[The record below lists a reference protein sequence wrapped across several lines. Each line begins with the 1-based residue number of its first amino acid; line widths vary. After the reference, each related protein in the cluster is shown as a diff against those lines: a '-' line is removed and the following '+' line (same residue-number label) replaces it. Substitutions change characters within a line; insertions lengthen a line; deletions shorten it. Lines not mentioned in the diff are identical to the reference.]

1 MAASDYETRRD
12 LTELEM
18 SIRTATMNNSYSSAT
33 RRSGFF
39 RKLVVTLLFVV
50 GIAGFMALF
59 NIYQK
64 NLSSF
69 WMAVFAILSIGLA
82 SGAASRITFYQW
94 SGFIRFFVI
103 LLVLPLGLFVL
114 GVLTNWQVGIGPL
127 NPWVKGII
135 PQDELIQLGGAL
147 LVAIICLKAWWK
159 PPSKIEDV
167 AEAQRSS
174 RSWEQTP
181 VTIAMQSAQPR
192 RQIHTQ
198 ESLTYLPKRNSRLK
212 FLKANKARSRTN
224 PAVDK
229 LILTNTAQPVR
240 SKRKRLFSRKPNL
253 RLSLY
258 EEHRCPFCLEEVKRN
273 DPRGVKK
280 CEVCNTL
287 HHADCWVV
295 TGMCQVP
302 HLNS

>member
-1 MAASDYETRRD
+1 
-12 LTELEM
+12 M
-18 SIRTATMNNSYSSAT
+18 SIRTATMSNTYSSTA
-33 RRSGFF
+33 RRPGFF
-39 RKLVVTLLFVV
+39 RKLVFILLFVV

-59 NIYQK
+59 NLYQK

-69 WMAVFAILSIGLA
+69 WMLVFAILSIGLA

-94 SGFIRFFVI
+94 PGFIRFFVM

-114 GVLTNWQVGIGPL
+114 SVLTNWQMGIGPL
-127 NPWVKGII
+127 NPWAKGII
-135 PQDELIQLGGAL
+135 PQDELIQLGGAF
-147 LVAIICLKAWWK
+147 LVAIISLEAWWK

-167 AEAQRSS
+167 AEVQRSS
-174 RSWEQTP
+174 RSREQTP
-181 VTIAMQSAQPR
+181 VTAAMQSVQPR
-192 RQIHTQ
+192 RQVHTQ

-229 LILTNTAQPVR
+229 LILTHTAQPTR
-240 SKRKRLFSRKPNL
+240 SRRNRLFNRKPNL
-253 RLSLY
+253 QISLY
-258 EEHRCPFCLEEVKRN
+258 EEHRCPFCLDEVKRN

-287 HHADCWVV
+287 HHADCWAV

>member
-1 MAASDYETRRD
+1 
-12 LTELEM
+12 M
-18 SIRTATMNNSYSSAT
+18 SIRTATMSNTYSSAA
-33 RRSGFF
+33 RRPGFF
-39 RKLVVTLLFVV
+39 RKLVVTLLFVA

-59 NIYQK
+59 SVYQK

-69 WMAVFAILSIGLA
+69 LMTVFAILSIGLA

-103 LLVLPLGLFVL
+103 LLALPLGLFVL
-114 GVLTNWQVGIGPL
+114 GVLTNWKMGIGPL

-135 PQDELIQLGGAL
+135 SQDELIQLGGAL
-147 LVAIICLKAWWK
+147 LVAIISLEAWWK
-159 PPSKIEDV
+159 PTSKIEDV
-167 AEAQRSS
+167 AEVQRSS
-174 RSWEQTP
+174 RSREQTP
-181 VTIAMQSAQPR
+181 VTAAMQSVQPR
-192 RQIHTQ
+192 RQVHTQ

-212 FLKANKARSRTN
+212 VSKANKAGSRTN

-229 LILTNTAQPVR
+229 LILTHTAQPTR
-240 SKRKRLFSRKPNL
+240 SRRNRLFNRKPNL
-253 RLSLY
+253 QISLY
-258 EEHRCPFCLEEVKRN
+258 EEHRCPFCLDEVKRN

-287 HHADCWVV
+287 HHADCWAV

>member
-1 MAASDYETRRD
+1 
-12 LTELEM
+12 M
-18 SIRTATMNNSYSSAT
+18 SIRTATMSNSYSPAT
-33 RRSGFF
+33 RCPGFF
-39 RKLVVTLLFVV
+39 QKLVVTLLFVV

-59 NIYQK
+59 NVYQK

-69 WMAVFAILSIGLA
+69 WMTVFAILSIGLA

-103 LLVLPLGLFVL
+103 LLALPLGLFVL
-114 GVLTNWQVGIGPL
+114 GVLTNWQMGIGPP

-135 PQDELIQLGGAL
+135 PQDELIQLGGAF
-147 LVAIICLKAWWK
+147 LVAIISLEAWWK

-167 AEAQRSS
+167 AEVQRSS
-174 RSWEQTP
+174 RSREQTP
-181 VTIAMQSAQPR
+181 VTAAMQSVQPR
-192 RQIHTQ
+192 RQAHTQ

-229 LILTNTAQPVR
+229 LILTHTAQPTR
-240 SKRKRLFSRKPNL
+240 SRRNRLFNRKPNL
-253 RLSLY
+253 QISLY
-258 EEHRCPFCLEEVKRN
+258 EEHRCPFCLDEVKRN

-287 HHADCWVV
+287 HHADCWAV